1 MKMDLTAPMQGFMHL
16 PMVRQVG
23 LLLGL
28 AASVALGVVLVQWS
42 QEPGYRPLYSSLA
55 DKDMGQVADAL
66 QKSNIPYKMDEKSG
80 AILIP
85 DERVYDTR
93 LKLAAQGLP
102 KGTGGGFEIMEEK
115 VGLGTSQFM
124 EAARYQHALEGELA
138 RTIGT
143 LSNVQS
149 SRVHLAIPKQSVF
162 VRSKQEPTASV
173 LVNLYA
179 GRNLEEGQ
187 VAAIVHLVAS
197 SIPNLSASN
206 VTVIDQKGQLLTA
219 REGSRDMQQSASQ
232 LEYAQRL
239 EDSYIRRIEE
249 ILVPITG
256 IGRVKAQVVAD
267 LDFTQSEQTAEIFNA
282 EKPKLRSE
290 QTSEQQNGSSTGA
303 SGVPGALSNQPPA
316 PTQVAEQTP
325 PAPSA
330 ADAAN
335 ANPDSAQPPVSNPVE
350 VAARAGV
357 NGNTNANQTSNATRN
372 YEIDKTISHTRN
384 AAGAVRR
391 LSVAVVVDDRQGTDD
406 EGEVTRTPLKPEE
419 LVRITTLVK
428 EAVGFNEKRGDTVNV
443 INASFSVPEAAE
455 PLPEP
460 SFFSKPW
467 VAAAG
472 KQLGAGLVVLLLVL
486 GVLRPVLSGLASR
499 AVSGGHSGGMQ
510 EQALLSDDRV
520 SIGALRQGNR
530 LAAPGNDYDTNLS
543 TTKALAAQDPKR
555 VAQVVKNWVATDA

>member
-1 MKMDLTAPMQGFMHL
+1 MKMDFTAPMQGFMHL
-16 PMVRQVG
+16 PMVRQLG
-23 LLLGL
+23 LLFGL

-66 QKSNIPYKMDEKSG
+66 QKGNIPYKMDEKSG

-85 DERVYDTR
+85 AERVYDTR

-102 KGTGGGFEIMEEK
+102 KGTGGGFEIMEEQ

-162 VRSKQEPTASV
+162 VRNKQEPTASV

-256 IGRVKAQVVAD
+256 IGKVKAQVVAD
-267 LDFTQSEQTAEIFNA
+267 LDFTQSEQTAEIFNDG
-282 EKPKLRSE
+282 KPKLRSE
-290 QTSEQQNGSSTGA
+290 QTSEQQNGSSTVA
-303 SGVPGALSNQPPA
+303 NGVPGALSNQPPA
-316 PTQVAEQTP
+316 PTQVQTP
-325 PAPSA
+325 PA
-330 ADAAN
+330 DAAS
-335 ANPDSAQPPVSNPVE
+335 ASPDSAQPPVPNPVE
-350 VAARAGV
+350 VAAGV
-357 NGNTNANQTSNATRN
+357 GANGTNNSNQANSVNNATRN
-372 YEIDKTISHTRN
+372 YELDKTISHTRN

-419 LVRITTLVK
+419 LARITTLVK

-510 EQALLSDDRV
+510 EQGLLSDDRV
-520 SIGALRQGNR
+520 SIGAARQGNR
-530 LAAPGNDYDTNLS
+530 LAAPGNDYDTNLN

-555 VAQVVKNWVATDA
+555 VAQVVKTWVASDA

>member
-1 MKMDLTAPMQGFMHL
+1 MHL
-16 PMVRQVG
+16 PMVRQLALMV
-23 LLLGL
+23 GL

-55 DKDMGQVADAL
+55 DKDMGQVVDAL
-66 QKSNIPYKMDEKSG
+66 QKSNVPYRMDDKSG

-85 DERVYDTR
+85 AERVYDTR

-102 KGTGGGFEIMEEK
+102 KGTNGGFEIMEEK
-115 VGLGTSQFM
+115 QGLGTSQFM

-138 RTIGT
+138 RTIGA

-149 SRVHLAIPKQSVF
+149 ARVHLAIPKQSVF
-162 VRSKQEPTASV
+162 LRSKQDPTASV
-173 LVNLYA
+173 MVNLYA

-197 SIPNLSASN
+197 SIPNLSTAS

-219 REGSRDMQQSASQ
+219 REGSRSMQQNASQ
-232 LEYAQRL
+232 LEYTQRL

-249 ILVPITG
+249 IIAPITG
-256 IGRVKAQVVAD
+256 RGKMKAQVVAD
-267 LDFTQSEQTAEIFNA
+267 LDFTQTEQTSETFNA

-290 QTSEQQNGSSTGA
+290 QTSEQQSANSLGA
-303 SGVPGALSNQPPA
+303 SGVPGALSNQPPVSPA
-316 PTQVAEQTP
+316 ADTQTP
-325 PAPSA
+325 PTAT
-330 ADAAN
+330 DATPGTAVP
-335 ANPDSAQPPVSNPVE
+335 AVPVNSSN
-350 VAARAGV
+350 
-357 NGNTNANQTSNATRN
+357 NATRN
-372 YEIDKTISHTRN
+372 YELDKTISHTRN
-384 AAGAVRR
+384 PAGTVLR
-391 LSVAVVVDDRQGTDD
+391 LSVAVVVDDKQTID
-406 EGEVTRTPLKPEE
+406 EDGEVVRTPLTPEE
-419 LVRITTLVK
+419 LARITTLVK

-443 INASFSVPEAAE
+443 INAPFTEPEIVE

-467 VAAAG
+467 VAATGKNIMAG
-472 KQLGAGLVVLLLVL
+472 AIVLLLVF

-499 AVSGGHSGGMQ
+499 AVSGGQSQDMD
-510 EQALLSDDRV
+510 LLSDDRV
-520 SIGALRQGNR
+520 SIGVARQTNR
-530 LAAPGNDYDTNLS
+530 LPAPTADYETNLN

>member
-1 MKMDLTAPMQGFMHL
+1 MHL
-16 PMVRQVG
+16 PMVRQLG
-23 LLLGL
+23 LLFGL

-80 AILIP
+80 AIMIP
-85 DERVYDTR
+85 GERVYDTR

-102 KGTGGGFEIMEEK
+102 KGTGGGFEIMDEK
-115 VGLGTSQFM
+115 AGLGTSQFM

-162 VRSKQEPTASV
+162 VRNKQEPTASV
-173 LVNLYA
+173 LVHLYA
-179 GRNLEEGQ
+179 GRNLEAGQ

-197 SIPNLSASN
+197 SIPNLVASN

-219 REGSRDMQQSASQ
+219 REGSGDMQQSASQ

-249 ILVPITG
+249 ILGPITG

-290 QTSEQQNGSSTGA
+290 QVNEQQTVNGLGA

-325 PAPSA
+325 PAPGTAADVPADSTTASGSA
-330 ADAAN
+330 AVAT
-335 ANPDSAQPPVSNPVE
+335 PPSPVNSSN
-350 VAARAGV
+350 
-357 NGNTNANQTSNATRN
+357 NSTRN

-384 AAGAVRR
+384 PPGAIRR
-391 LSVAVVVDDRQGTDD
+391 LSVAVVVDDHQGTD
-406 EGEVTRTPLKPEE
+406 ENGEVTRTPLKPEE
-419 LVRITTLVK
+419 LARITALVK
-428 EAVGFNEKRGDTVNV
+428 EAVGFSEKRGDTVNV
-443 INASFSVPEAAE
+443 INASFTVPEAAE

-467 VAAAG
+467 VASAG
-472 KQLGAGLVVLLLVL
+472 KQLGAGLIVLLLVM

-499 AVSGGHSGGMQ
+499 AGGHSGGMQ
-510 EQALLSDDRV
+510 EQALLGDDRV
-520 SIGALRQGNR
+520 SIGAQGNR
-530 LAAPGNDYDTNLS
+530 LAAPSHDYDTNLN

-555 VAQVVKNWVATDA
+555 VAQVVKTWVATDA